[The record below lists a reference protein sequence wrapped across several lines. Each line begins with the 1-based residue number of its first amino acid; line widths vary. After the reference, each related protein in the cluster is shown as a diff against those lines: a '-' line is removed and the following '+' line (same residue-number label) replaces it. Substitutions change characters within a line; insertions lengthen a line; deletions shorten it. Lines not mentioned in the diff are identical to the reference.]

1 MENQVDVKVVKRD
14 KSHEKGLFKKGA
26 EITIDLDD
34 MEAYHSGLT
43 WNVRKCENGL
53 FKLNGFETYME
64 IYARKRIPANGKYQR
79 RSSCN
84 FR

>member
-34 MEAYHSGLT
+34 MEA
-43 WNVRKCENGL
+43 
-53 FKLNGFETYME
+53 
-64 IYARKRIPANGKYQR
+64 
-79 RSSCN
+79 
-84 FR
+84 